1 MSTGSKILDGISREF
16 RYAEYKLRKMHSD
29 KKKEKKK
36 NKSKHFSSQEAS
48 SSAADYQFKEYSD
61 AMPSDKTEEALQVQV
76 ALAISKEEVE
86 ERGRKEESDDIRLK
100 LALEESEKERRQ
112 VEEKVKKMQ
121 QEKQD
126 PWGGEDLFSA
136 QPSQQVD
143 PWGGG
148 SSSGLGAR
156 SKDDWEFKQPSAPP
170 QQQVVQSN
178 DSFSDLF
185 STNQQP
191 STNQSSDPWGNTAI
205 ETNNNFDPFAS
216 NQQPAQPFD
225 DFSANQKQPISFDPL
240 AEFDSLH
247 IDSQPAVA
255 NGNQTASRPNFF
267 LDQTL
272 VAAGSN
278 GPASVATA
286 EKKAPP
292 SNGFFDGAMSDLVN
306 MNSLLPS
313 KPVANPYEMTKDPSS
328 NGMATRNPFMVRG
341 PQPSL
346 NELSQNNGNLFPSNN
361 QGQPFGVFGGQGSMQ
376 PANGNFVN
384 SQNPF

>member
-61 AMPSDKTEEALQVQV
+61 AMPSDKTEEALQIQV

-86 ERGRKEESDDIRLK
+86 ERERKDESDDIRLK

-136 QPSQQVD
+136 QPSQVD

-148 SSSGLGAR
+148 SGLGAR

-185 STNQQP
+185 STPQQP
-191 STNQSSDPWGNTAI
+191 STNQSSDPWGSTAI

-225 DFSANQKQPISFDPL
+225 DFSANQKQASFDPL

-247 IDSQPAVA
+247 IEQPAVA
-255 NGNQTASRPNFF
+255 NGNQTASHPNFF

-272 VAAGSN
+272 VATGSN
-278 GPASVATA
+278 GPASMATTAA
-286 EKKAPP
+286 EKKASP

-313 KPVANPYEMTKDPSS
+313 KPVANPYEMTKNPNS
-328 NGMATRNPFMVRG
+328 NGMASRNPFMVRG

-361 QGQPFGVFGGQGSMQ
+361 QGQVFGVFGGQQAMQ